1 MSQAVPALQAPDST
15 RLDPTKPGLDPTKP
29 CRRSPA
35 AAARRHLH
43 WPDALTGIRPQLAL
57 LTTLACGPLI
67 LLLLASAVAER
78 GRVIELAATR
88 TRNLAALGAEQQDD
102 MIQEATTL
110 LRVLSRVQEIRRPHD
125 GPCHELLQRVE
136 EDHKRIGILSVISR
150 DGRVTCNSRDE
161 EPSLD
166 LADRPYF
173 QQAVHAAT
181 DDLVLSTPVTSRMTG
196 MPAIIAA
203 VPLFGPEGANEGGDA
218 SGQPEA
224 VLIAAMDLDWFS
236 RLAGRLPGAEA
247 NLLQIID
254 VRDGSTLARA
264 LVRGQDASD
273 TLRAGALGS
282 SPGNSPEPPVTIRGW
297 DRGLAAAA
305 RANRGG
311 GTVEAPDPAGID
323 RITSFTPL
331 PGTGGN
337 LVLSVGLPRKQV
349 LSEANHRLA
358 MDAAAAVAAA
368 ALALMLAWLVANRS
382 LLRPVRRLA
391 DAAERLGDGQ
401 LDVRVNGLPGAAR
414 ELHALGRSFDDM
426 TGRLQARDQDL
437 SRIRTELQVSEEHY
451 RLLSSHSSDMIALID
466 ARSLRT
472 YVSPACME
480 LLGYQPEELIG
491 QPSYDLVHP
500 EDLAWMNDT
509 LSSPMLTGSPTARA
523 TYRAFR
529 KDGSLVW
536 LESIGRRLPSDAGY
550 VVVTRDVSARMEM
563 EHRLEEANR
572 LLRGQ
577 AMQDPLTGLANRR
590 HVDEAL
596 GIEFRRAQRLQ
607 LPLGILMLDIDY
619 FKAFND
625 TYGHPAGDICIRAV
639 ADAIKSV
646 LHRPTDL
653 AGRYGGEEFAILLP
667 NTDDA
672 GVAVTGERIRQGVQ
686 ELGLRHSGS
695 PFGIVTVSVGGAA
708 IMPPVGEIGPAAFV
722 EAADAALYAVKR
734 SGRNGMQLGRV
745 SDTTATVAQALDLDQ
760 PVAPPSGW
768 PDAHSRP

>member
-1 MSQAVPALQAPDST
+1 MAKL
-15 RLDPTKPGLDPTKP
+15 GH
-29 CRRSPA
+29 RSPA
-35 AAARRHLH
+35 AAAWRRLH
-43 WPDALTGIRPQLAL
+43 WPDTLTGIRPQLAL

-78 GRVIELAATR
+78 GRVIELAAIR
-88 TRNLAALGAEQQDD
+88 ARNLAALGAEQQDD

-110 LRVLSRVQEIRRPHD
+110 LRVLSRVQEVRHPHD
-125 GPCHELLQRVE
+125 GPCHALLQRVE
-136 EDHKRIGILSVISR
+136 EDHERIGVVSVVDR
-150 DGRVTCNSRDE
+150 DGRVACNSRDD
-161 EPSLD
+161 EPWLN

-173 QQAVHAAT
+173 QQAIHAAT
-181 DDLVLSTPVTSRMTG
+181 DDLVLSTPVTSRVTG
-196 MPAIIAA
+196 KASIIAA
-203 VPLFGPEGANEGGDA
+203 VPLFGPGGAAEGGDA

-236 RLAGRLPGAEA
+236 RLAGRLPGAEV
-247 NLLQIID
+247 NLVQIID

-264 LVRGQDASD
+264 LVRGQGAPD
-273 TLRAGALGS
+273 TWLAGASGS
-282 SPGNSPEPPVTIRGW
+282 RPGDRPEPSMTMRGP

-323 RITSFTPL
+323 RITSFAPL

-349 LSEANHRLA
+349 LSEANRRLA
-358 MDAAAAVAAA
+358 MNAAGAVAAA

-391 DAAERLGDGQ
+391 DAAERLGGGQ
-401 LDVRVNGLPGAAR
+401 LGVRVAGLPGAAR
-414 ELHALGRSFDDM
+414 ELRALGSGFDDM

-437 SRIRTELQVSEEHY
+437 SRIQTDLQVSEEHY
-451 RLLSSHSSDMIALID
+451 RLLSTYSSDMITLID
-466 ARSLRT
+466 ATVRRT
-472 YVSPACME
+472 YVSPACMD
-480 LLGYQPEELIG
+480 LLGYQPEELVG
-491 QPSYDLVHP
+491 QPSNSLVHP
-500 EDLAWMNDT
+500 EDLAWVDDT
-509 LSSPMLTGSPTARA
+509 LTTPTLTGCSTARA

-536 LESIGRRLPSDAGY
+536 LESIGRRLPAGAGY

-590 HVDEAL
+590 HIDEAL

-607 LPLGILMLDIDY
+607 LPLGIIILDIDC

-639 ADAIKSV
+639 ADTIKAV
-646 LHRPTDL
+646 LRRPTDL

-667 NTDDA
+667 NTDEV
-672 GVAVTGERIRQGVQ
+672 GVALTGERIRQSVQ
-686 ELGLRHSGS
+686 ELGLRHSGCS
-695 PFGIVTVSVGGAA
+695 FGIVTVSVGGAA
-708 IMPPVGEIGPAAFV
+708 IMPPVGTIGPAAFV

-734 SGRNGMQLGRV
+734 SGRNGMRLASV
-745 SDTTATVAQALDLDQ
+745 SDTITTVVQALDAPALDLDQ
-760 PVAPPSGW
+760 PIASPSGW
-768 PDAHSRP
+768 PGAHAVP